1 MALPIAL
8 ILMWPVRGEDGS
20 GPWTIAMVATPLV
33 VAFALLTHFTEVMGV
48 EVTDGQVVLTRGYHG
63 WFGARR
69 LPFADI
75 RRIDLDT
82 TYNNYKRVVAR
93 TPHGDVVGVSRW
105 TTVMDAH
112 QIAEEVRS
120 AVIAAGGRLDE

>member
-1 MALPIAL
+1 
-8 ILMWPVRGEDGS
+8 
-20 GPWTIAMVATPLV
+20 MVATPLV
-33 VAFALLTHFTEVMGV
+33 IAFALLTHFTEVMGV
-48 EVTDGQVVLTRGYHG
+48 EVADGQVVLTRGYHG

-93 TPHGDVVGVSRW
+93 TRHGDVVGVSRW

-112 QIAEEVRS
+112 RIAEEVRS
-120 AVIAAGGRLDE
+120 AIIAAGGRLDE

>member
-1 MALPIAL
+1 MDD
-8 ILMWPVRGEDGS
+8 RDGRS
-20 GPWTIAMVATPLV
+20 TPLV

-93 TPHGDVVGVSRW
+93 TRQWGRGRGQPLDDRDGR
-105 TTVMDAH
+105 A